1 MLLSLDTIGPAVSP
15 GVPPG
20 PRGLPLL
27 GSAFDLWR
35 DPLGLMMRT
44 RATYGDIA
52 QLKAGP
58 LNYLLV
64 TDPDAVRHVLV
75 DNAKAYRKGRNY
87 LGLKLLL
94 GEGLLTNEA
103 ESWRRQRKLAQP
115 AFHRARLAGFA
126 DHMSRETRRTLAEWG
141 TKDTGTKSP
150 FCVHEELM
158 RLTFRIVGRT
168 LFSADVDGEARD
180 VGQALNTALH
190 WANDY
195 VESFFPVPPSIPTPA
210 NVRFKRARSILDRL
224 VYQLI
229 ADRRT
234 QIAAG
239 KGSGVDLLGMLM
251 EAVDDGTGQAM
262 SDQQLRD
269 EIITMV
275 LAGHET
281 TANLLAW
288 TFMLLAR
295 HPEIERRVREE
306 AIRVLG
312 DRDPALED
320 VRSLEY
326 TERVLEEV
334 LRLYPPAWVVERQ
347 NVTPDVVGGYP
358 VPRESIIAISPY
370 VIHRNPSY
378 WDDPETFDPERFR
391 PERVEARQR
400 YTYLPFGG
408 GARVCIGNHFA
419 MMEAQIILAMIVRE
433 THLSVVP
440 GHPIEL
446 DAAITLRPKH
456 GLRVTRTPANSVAS

>member
-1 MLLSLDTIGPAVSP
+1 MTAGTLSRVPAVPP
-15 GVPPG
+15 GAVPG
-20 PRGLPLL
+20 PRGLPLV
-27 GSAFDLWR
+27 GSAFELWR
-35 DPLGLMMRT
+35 DPIGLLMRT
-44 RATYGDIA
+44 RAEYGDVA
-52 QLKAGP
+52 RLKVGP

-75 DNAKAYRKGRNY
+75 DNAKAYTKGRNY
-87 LGLKLLL
+87 LGLKFLL
-94 GEGLLTNEA
+94 GDGLLTNEG

-115 AFHRARLAGFA
+115 AFHRTRLAGFA
-126 DHMSRETRRTLAEWG
+126 DHMSRQTRRTLAEWR
-141 TKDTGTKSP
+141 TKETGTKSP
-150 FCVHEELM
+150 FCIHEEMM
-158 RLTFRIVGRT
+158 RLTLRIVGLT

-190 WANDY
+190 WAYEY
-195 VESFFPVPPSIPTPA
+195 VESFFPIPPHIPTPA
-210 NVRFKRARSILDRL
+210 NARFKRARTVLDRF

-229 ADRRT
+229 ATRRAR
-234 QIAAG
+234 IAAG
-239 KGSGVDLLGMLM
+239 KGSGADLLGMLM
-251 EAVDDGTGQAM
+251 EAVDDGTGQTM

-281 TANLLAW
+281 TANLLSW

-295 HPEIERRVREE
+295 HPEMERRVREE

-312 DRDPALED
+312 DREPGLED
-320 VRSLEY
+320 VRSLE
-326 TERVLEEV
+326 TTRLVLEEV
-334 LRLYPPAWVVERQ
+334 LRLYPPAWIVERQ
-347 NVTPDVVGGYP
+347 SVAPDILAGSP
-358 VPRESIIAISPY
+358 VPSGTILAISPY
-370 VIHRNPSY
+370 VMHRHPSY
-378 WDDPETFDPERFR
+378 WEDPETFDPERFR
-391 PERVEARQR
+391 PERVEARRR

-456 GLRVTRTPANSVAS
+456 GIRMTRTSWSRAS

>member
-1 MLLSLDTIGPAVSP
+1 
-15 GVPPG
+15 
-20 PRGLPLL
+20 
-27 GSAFDLWR
+27 
-35 DPLGLMMRT
+35 MMRT

-52 QLKAGP
+52 QVKVGP
-58 LNYLLV
+58 LNYLFV
-64 TDPDAVRHVLV
+64 NDPDAVRHVLV
-75 DNAKAYRKGRNY
+75 DNAKAYTKGRSY

-94 GEGLLTNEA
+94 GEGLLTNEG

-126 DHMSRETRRTLAEWG
+126 DHMSRQTRNTLAEWR
-141 TKDTGTKSP
+141 TWETGTKSP
-150 FCVHEELM
+150 FCIHEEMM

-168 LFSADVDGEARD
+168 LFSAEVDGGARD
-180 VGQALNTALH
+180 VGRALDTALH

-210 NVRFKRARSILDRL
+210 NVRFNRARGTLDRL

-229 ADRRT
+229 ADRRA

-239 KGSGVDLLGMLM
+239 KGSGDDLLGMLM

-281 TANLLAW
+281 TANLLTW
-288 TFMLLAR
+288 MFLLLLR
-295 HPEIERRVREE
+295 HPDVERRVREE

-312 DRDPALED
+312 DRDPVLED

-326 TERVLEEV
+326 TKRVLEEA
-334 LRLYPPAWVVERQ
+334 LRLYPPAWIVERQ
-347 NVTPDVVGGYP
+347 SLTPDVLGGYS
-358 VPRESIIAISPY
+358 VPSESIIAISPY
-370 VIHRNPSY
+370 IMHRNPAY
-378 WDDPETFDPERFR
+378 WPDPETFDPERFR
-391 PERVEARQR
+391 PERAEARQR

-408 GARVCIGNHFA
+408 GPRVCIGNQFA

-433 THLSVVP
+433 THLSLVP
-440 GHPIEL
+440 GHPIAL

-456 GLRVTRTPANSVAS
+456 GLRVTRTPAKADRRRAGESEHLRLEGSVAS